1 MQLTR
6 FSDLSL
12 RLLLYLASRRQA
24 ESTVVTARATSEIFN
39 VPYTHMVKVVHRL
52 GILGLIVTSKGKGGG
67 LRLSKSPRE
76 IRLGEVVRQTEPSA
90 PIINCSEP
98 ACPLRSDCYLKGAL
112 DRAYEQFYVE
122 LDRYTLEEVAR
133 TPSLQK
139 LVQLSVPTR

>member
-6 FSDLSL
+6 FSDLAL

-24 ESTVVTARATSEIFN
+24 ESTIVTARATSEIFN

-52 GILGLIVTSKGKGGG
+52 GVLGLIVTTKGKGGG
-67 LRLSKSPRE
+67 LRLSKSPKD
-76 IRLGEVVRQTEPSA
+76 IRLGEVIRQTEPPA
-90 PIINCSEP
+90 PIINCIEP
-98 ACPLRSDCYLKGAL
+98 PCPLRSDCYLKGVL
-112 DRAYEQFYVE
+112 DRAREQFFLE

-133 TPSLQK
+133 TPSLQT